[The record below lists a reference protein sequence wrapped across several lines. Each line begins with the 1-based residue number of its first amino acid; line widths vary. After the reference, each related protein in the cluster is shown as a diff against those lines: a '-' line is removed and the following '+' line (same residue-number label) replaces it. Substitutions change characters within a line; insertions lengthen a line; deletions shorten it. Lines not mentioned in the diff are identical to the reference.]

1 MVYIICKIYIFNHKT
16 SFQGE
21 YVLPNNKH
29 VSKHSSVV
37 RCNKMFLMIKGYLSL
52 FDESVRTFNWNGRKY
67 QSVSLG
73 ELVGGEKDGIEYN

>member
-52 FDESVRTFNWNGRKY
+52 FDESVRTFNWNGRKN